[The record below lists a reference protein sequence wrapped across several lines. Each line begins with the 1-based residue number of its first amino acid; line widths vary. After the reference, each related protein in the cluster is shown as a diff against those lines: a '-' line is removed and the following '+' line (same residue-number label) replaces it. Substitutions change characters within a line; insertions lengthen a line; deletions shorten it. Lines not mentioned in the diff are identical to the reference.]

1 MQTPSETN
9 PSSGIPEDLA
19 SDPKKIE
26 ALLSQMSVED
36 QVRAVLQLQGQER
49 LDFLYLSPKGVETA
63 RAIPPQEMYFM
74 VKTMGD
80 EECLPI
86 LSVLS
91 NDQLQYFFDLEWWH
105 GDKFLP
111 ERAWHWFQLLDQ
123 CQDPQILAWFVGEE
137 FDLKA
142 MVLQAL
148 IKVFKDDEMTDSYE
162 GTEELA
168 QFTLDGVYQIFAK
181 IPETEGVLKSR
192 LMELRRHDEK
202 IFNALMEAV
211 IWYPVTATVERAYL
225 NRVSRTTE
233 RGIPEYEEAVGI
245 YSRLD
250 PSILQADAANLED
263 LTSGGRY
270 PVAPQYPLTFLQD
283 AAFFAQCM
291 SLIEG
296 ADTMDAIKWQ
306 LAYLANKIMVADKVD
321 PAADGAQKQVM
332 AKALGYVN
340 IGLELGAEG
349 DPAKGK
355 RLLERAWMQPLF
367 QAGYGRLIQ
376 LKWDTEK
383 LLKQHGRFL
392 NRLLSPLQVEQ
403 TAALVGRFPKLG
415 EAVEDSGALEWR
427 DFESLEEVAQTEKFL
442 RGAAFMVRFAKAALD
457 LDESTL
463 EGYAKNLKFPE
474 DPARMDLVSLTGV
487 ALARFVLFQEIGCEP
502 LTEPAAASFL
512 QIIFSHKIDAGAESE
527 LDAGLLEA
535 FKDALLKKPLAWTE
549 EDKEA
554 LDGLTLQCAQTLT
567 AHFACL
573 DFKKPI
579 EWRFTR
585 GLLIQPG

>member
-1 MQTPSETN
+1 MQNSPETN
-9 PSSGIPEDLA
+9 PSPGGPEILA

-36 QVRAVLQLQGQER
+36 QVRAVLRLQGKER

-74 VKTMGD
+74 VKDLGNK
-80 EECLPI
+80 ECLPI

-91 NDQLQYFFDLEWWH
+91 HDQVQYFFDLEWWH

-111 ERAWHWFQLLDQ
+111 ERAWDWLELFDQ

-137 FDLKA
+137 FDLKV
-142 MVLQAL
+142 MVLQSL

-168 QFTLDGVYQIFAK
+168 QFTLDSVYQIFAK
-181 IPETEGVLKSR
+181 IPDSEGLLKKR
-192 LMELRRHDEK
+192 LMELRHHDEK

-211 IWYPVTATVERAYL
+211 IWYPVTETVEQAYL

-233 RGIPEYEEAVGI
+233 RGIPEYKEAVGV

-250 PSILQADAANLED
+250 PSVLRAEAAELTD
-263 LTSGGRY
+263 LTSDGRY
-270 PVAPQYPLTFLQD
+270 QVAPQYPLTFLDD
-283 AAFFAQCM
+283 AAFFARCL
-291 SLIEG
+291 SLIE
-296 ADTMDAIKWQ
+296 AVDAVDSIKWQ

-332 AKALGYVN
+332 GKALSYVN

-349 DPAKGK
+349 DPAKGR
-355 RLLERAWMQPLF
+355 RLLEKAWMQPLF

-376 LKWDTEK
+376 LKWDAEK
-383 LLKQHGRFL
+383 LLKENGRFV
-392 NRLLSPLQVEQ
+392 NRLLSPLQIEQ
-403 TAALVGRFPKLG
+403 TAALVGQVPKLG
-415 EAVEDSGALEWR
+415 ELVEDGGAFEWR
-427 DFESLEEVAQTEKFL
+427 DFESLEEVKQTEKFL
-442 RGAAFMVRFAKAALD
+442 RAALFMVRFAKGALD

-463 EGYAKNLKFPE
+463 EAYANCLKFPE
-474 DPARMDLVSLTGV
+474 DPAGMDLVSLTGV
-487 ALARFVLFQEIGCEP
+487 ALARFVLFQEISCEP

-512 QIIFSHKIDAGAESE
+512 QVIFSHKIDPGAEAE

-535 FKDALLKKPLAWTE
+535 FKDALLKKPLAWAE
-549 EDKEA
+549 EDREN
-554 LDGLTLQCAQTLT
+554 LNGLIARCAETLT
-567 AHFACL
+567 VHFARL

-579 EWRFTR
+579 DWKFTR
-585 GLLIQPG
+585 GLLIKD